1 MIEVWASSGDD
12 SGHPA
17 GHDVLGTGMSGE
29 RARTRVLVVDDDV
42 SILDTVSAILAGEGY
57 QVMAAN
63 GGAEAVALMRNW
75 HPTLV
80 LLDMRMPV
88 MDGWAVARAMHESG
102 SRVPIV
108 VMTAAENARR
118 WADEIGAAG
127 HLAKPFALDDLIE
140 CVDRFAGPEGRRN

>member
-1 MIEVWASSGDD
+1 MIELWAGAGDPEGPRAARRSLGSGR
-12 SGHPA
+12 
-17 GHDVLGTGMSGE
+17 SGE
-29 RARTRVLVVDDDV
+29 RASARVLVVDDDP
-42 SILDTVSAILAGEGY
+42 SILDTVSSILVGEGF
-57 QVMAAN
+57 QVMSAA
-63 GGAEAVALMRNW
+63 GGEEALSLSRTW

-88 MDGWAVARAMHESG
+88 MDGWAVARALHETG

-127 HLAKPFALDDLIE
+127 HLAKPFALDELIA
-140 CVDRFAGPEGRRN
+140 CVERHSVDDRRN

>member
-1 MIEVWASSGDD
+1 MIEIWAASGGGEDE
-12 SGHPA
+12 A
-17 GHDVLGTGMSGE
+17 GARPLIGPGNGGE

-42 SILDTVSAILAGEGY
+42 SILDTVSAILRGEGY
-57 QVMAAN
+57 SVVSAA
-63 GGAEAVALMRNW
+63 GGEEAIALMRTW

-88 MDGWAVARAMHESG
+88 IDGWAVAREMHASG

-127 HLAKPFALDDLIE
+127 HLAKPFALDELID
-140 CVDRFAGPEGRRN
+140 CVARHARGGERKN

>member
-1 MIEVWASSGDD
+1 MIEVWAASGDE
-12 SGHPA
+12 GHEA
-17 GHDVLGTGMSGE
+17 SAQQRLGTARSGE
-29 RARTRVLVVDDDV
+29 RARSRVLVVDDDL
-42 SILDTVSAILAGEGY
+42 SILDTVTSILEGEGY

-63 GGAEAVALMRNW
+63 GGEEATSLMRSW

-80 LLDMRMPV
+80 LLDMRMPA

-108 VMTAAENARR
+108 VMTAAENAMR

-127 HLAKPFALDDLIE
+127 HLAKPFTLDDLID
-140 CVDRFAGPEGRRN
+140 CVDRFTGRDERPN